1 MDRNEYDRLYRN
13 AIEQTSSSEEESS
26 DEEEDMVKQNVS
38 YEKKIFNFLIDS
50 SDRNWYSS
58 IRNREVILGNG
69 SRSNVSETLNGL
81 EINTFDFKVKFGN
94 ASNSIENTSIFN
106 PSEKKNQLIS
116 QKFYGIESLAFPI
129 NIRNI
134 ETIRIQSVIMP
145 RRLMYLG
152 EADYCDILDY
162 RYLLVCIEEI
172 SNTLYGTHNDI
183 NKSMAVLYPLSVVY
197 HNAELKQVEFVEKSQ
212 MVKTFSPA
220 PLNSINSLRIS
231 IKDPNGN
238 TLKFKN
244 DILNISS
251 MDISGNFIT
260 ITTTEYFN
268 QEYRNGD
275 IVKIKN
281 FTTSDNVDDRF
292 VEFVNREKGHKIY
305 INTEFINT
313 NFNNVG
319 DLLNTFRILV
329 PGNYENETY
338 TPLSYLPGMDSN
350 LTGSG
355 EILNTNMQLSM
366 LLKMESKI
374 VKFDSLNTQII

>member
-1 MDRNEYDRLYRN
+1 MDRSEYDRLYRN

-26 DEEEDMVKQNVS
+26 EEEIEETKNVS

-58 IRNREVILGNG
+58 VRNREVILGNG

-81 EINTFDFKVKFGN
+81 EINTFDFRVKFGN

-106 PSEKKNQLIS
+106 PKEKKNQLIS

-134 ETIRIQSVIMP
+134 ESIRILSVIMP
-145 RRLMYLG
+145 KRLMYLG
-152 EADYCDILDY
+152 EADYCDILDF

-172 SNTLYGTHNDI
+172 SNTIYGTHNDI

-197 HNAELKQVEFVEKSQ
+197 HNSQLKQVEFVEKSQ

-220 PLNSINSLRIS
+220 PLNSINNLRIS

-238 TLKFKN
+238 QLRFKN

-251 MDISGNFIT
+251 MNISGNYIT
-260 ITTTEYFN
+260 ITTVEYFN
-268 QEYRNGD
+268 QEYKNGD
-275 IVKIKN
+275 ILKIKN
-281 FTTSDNVDDRF
+281 FTTTDNADERF
-292 VEFVNREKGHKIY
+292 INFINREKGHKMY
-305 INTEFINT
+305 LDTEFNDTDYNT
-313 NFNNVG
+313 VNS
-319 DLLNTFRILV
+319 LQNTFRILV
-329 PGNYENETY
+329 PGDYENENY
-338 TPLSYLPGMDSN
+338 SPVSYLSSMDTTLSS
-350 LTGSG
+350 SG

-366 LLKMESKI
+366 LLKIESKI
-374 VKFDSLNTQII
+374 MKFDSLNTQII